1 MVSNTEIEI
10 ITQEKHADKVVNTL
24 KALIKTALCNGFS
37 KTSYLVTDH
46 IKYIKKIQSSDNPEA
61 YIRFI
66 ARKLFSNEQAYLE
79 KIEKIHAKY
88 QDDVLSRFED
98 LYTLY
103 YQLSKEL
110 PKRRKITSTE
120 ADDILAKLLI

>member
-1 MVSNTEIEI
+1 MAPNTEIEI
-10 ITQEKHADKVVNTL
+10 FTQEKCADKVVNAL
-24 KALIKTALCNGFS
+24 KALVKTALCNGFS

-46 IKYIKKIQSSDNPEA
+46 IKKIK
-61 YIRFI
+61 
-66 ARKLFSNEQAYLE
+66 
-79 KIEKIHAKY
+79 KIHAKY

-98 LYTLY
+98 LYALY

-120 ADDILAKLLI
+120 ADDILAELLI

>member
-1 MVSNTEIEI
+1 MAPNTEIEI
-10 ITQEKHADKVVNTL
+10 FTQEKCADKVVNAL
-24 KALIKTALCNGFS
+24 KALVKTALCNGFS

-46 IKYIKKIQSSDNPEA
+46 IKYIKKIESRDNPEA
-61 YIRFI
+61 YIRFT
-66 ARKLFSNEQAYLE
+66 ARKLFPNEPAYLE

-88 QDDVLSRFED
+88 RDEVLSRFEN
-98 LYTLY
+98 LYALY

-120 ADDILAKLLI
+120 TNNILAKLLI

>member
-10 ITQEKHADKVVNTL
+10 ITQEKHADKIVNAL
-24 KALIKTALCNGFS
+24 KALVKTALCNGFS

-46 IKYIKKIQSSDNPEA
+46 IKYIKKIHFSDNPEA
-61 YIRFI
+61 HIRFT
-66 ARKLFSNEQAYLE
+66 ARKLFPNELTYLE
-79 KIEKIHAKY
+79 KVEKIHAKY
-88 QDDVLSRFED
+88 RDDVLSRFKD

-120 ADDILAKLLI
+120 ADDILAELLI

>member
-1 MVSNTEIEI
+1 MSPNTEIEI

-24 KALIKTALCNGFS
+24 KTLVKTALCNGFS

-46 IKYIKKIQSSDNPEA
+46 VKYIKRIQSSDNPEA
-61 YIRFI
+61 YIRAT
-66 ARKLFSNEQAYLE
+66 ARKLFPNEQAYLE
-79 KIEKIHAKY
+79 KVEKIHAKY

-98 LYTLY
+98 LYALY

-110 PKRRKITSTE
+110 PKRHKITSTE
-120 ADDILAKLLI
+120 ADNILAELLI